1 MDKKQLP
8 KSGVVDL
15 KRVESILKEE
25 SCHHR
30 GSRRRRVVSEEQSF
44 QRNLGQ
50 LFFATPLCR
59 RRCSFLTLYGYGL
72 FNGYLSTTAK
82 KGLFE
87 VTSLPFMMF
96 NDPTP
101 LAGAATQPKKE

>member
-1 MDKKQLP
+1 MKLYGSPFMMKIIRAWTRRKQLP

-30 GSRRRRVVSEEQSF
+30 GSRRRRVVSEEQQQSF

-50 LFFATPLCR
+50 LFFRNSSVYVVGVVA
-59 RRCSFLTLYGYGL
+59 S
-72 FNGYLSTTAK
+72 
-82 KGLFE
+82 
-87 VTSLPFMMF
+87 
-96 NDPTP
+96 
-101 LAGAATQPKKE
+101 